1 MAELFGYEVKRK
13 KEAAKAKSF
22 VAPSDEEGTLDI
34 AGGAGFFSQY
44 VNLDKAAK
52 NDWDLIRKYRTTAEA
67 PECDQAIEDII
78 NEAITADETDISVKL
93 DLDHVRF
100 SETVKRKIIEEF
112 TEILRLLDWKHK
124 AHDIFRRWYIDGRI
138 FYHKMVDENQS
149 RKGIT
154 EIRYIDPKFIKK
166 VRLVEKDKGEQKAD
180 GVELVKR
187 VQEFFIYNEAGVYP
201 GLTGIGGPGIK
212 NAQGLKISPDSITYC
227 TSGIFNPTTKQ
238 VYGYLHKAIRP
249 TNQLRMMEDALV
261 IYRIS
266 RAPERRIFYIDVG
279 NLPKPKAEAYLKD
292 VMGRYRNK
300 VVYDGSTG
308 EVKDDRNQMSMLE
321 DFWLPR
327 REGGR
332 GTEITTLPA
341 GQNLGEMEDVNYFKE
356 KLYRSLNI
364 PTSRLLTDTG
374 FNMGRSAEITRDE
387 IKFTK
392 FIQRLRKRFAG
403 VFQDILKTQ
412 LVLKG
417 IITVEDWDII
427 KENIIYDFNDD
438 NHFFELKES
447 ELLKDRV
454 EQLQLITDYVGTY
467 FSLEW
472 VRKNVLHQTDDEIEV
487 IDGQIE
493 QEKAAGKISGEA
505 GNDMGGPEGGFGDP
519 TRGVEQEPVPGSGL
533 PDYDE
538 YPDADDEPRR
548 NGNGQNNQNL

>member
-1 MAELFGYEVKRK
+1 MAELFGYEFKK

-44 VNLDKAAK
+44 VNLDKVAK

-78 NEAITADETDISVKL
+78 NEAVTADETDTSVKL
-93 DLDHVRF
+93 DLDLVPM
-100 SETVKRKIIEEF
+100 SASIKKKIIAEF
-112 TEILRLLDWKHK
+112 QEILRLLDWKYK
-124 AHDIFRRWYIDGRI
+124 GHDIFRRWYIDGRI
-138 FYHKMVDENQS
+138 FYHKLVDEKQS
-149 RKGIT
+149 RKGIA
-154 EIRYIDPKFIKK
+154 EVRYIDPKFIKK
-166 VRLVEKDKGEQKAD
+166 VRVIEKGKANNQSTNTDVDLVQKT
-180 GVELVKR
+180 
-187 VQEFFIYNEAGVYP
+187 QEFFIFNEAGVYP
-201 GLTGIGGPGIK
+201 GMTSFGGPSVK
-212 NAQGLKISPDSITYC
+212 NAQGLKIAPDAIVYV
-227 TSGIFNPTTKQ
+227 TSGIYNPTTKQ
-238 VYGYLHKAIRP
+238 VYGYLQKAIKP

-292 VMGRYRNK
+292 VMSRYRNK

-332 GTEITTLPA
+332 GTEITTLPG
-341 GQNLGEMEDVNYFKE
+341 GQNLGEMQDVTYFQE

-364 PTSRLLTDTG
+364 PVSRLMTDSG
-374 FNMGRSAEITRDE
+374 FNMGRASEITRDE

-392 FIQRLRKRFAG
+392 FIQRLRKRFSGLFA
-403 VFQDILKTQ
+403 DLLKTQ

-417 IITVEDWDII
+417 ILTVEDWEEIR
-427 KENIIYDFNDD
+427 ESIIYDFNDD
-438 NHFFELKES
+438 NHFYEMKEG

-454 EQLQLITDYVGTY
+454 EQLAGVSDYIGTY
-467 FSLEW
+467 FSIEW
-472 VRKNVLHQTDDEIEV
+472 IRKNVLHQTQLEMEEIDRQIDDERK
-487 IDGQIE
+487 D
-493 QEKAAGKISGEA
+493 GKIDPVA
-505 GNDMGGPEGGFGDP
+505 GQDMGGPEGGFGDP
-519 TRGVEQEPVPGSGL
+519 SRGVEQEPMYPEYG
-533 PDYDE
+533 DDE
-538 YPDADDEPRR
+538 EPEEPEDADGEEGLENR
-548 NGNGQNNQNL
+548 NL

>member
-1 MAELFGYEVKRK
+1 MAELFGYEFKK

-44 VNLDKAAK
+44 VNLDKVAK

-78 NEAITADETDISVKL
+78 NEAVTADETDTSVKL
-93 DLDHVRF
+93 DLDLVPM
-100 SETVKRKIIEEF
+100 SASIKKKIIAEF
-112 TEILRLLDWKHK
+112 QEILRLLDWKYK
-124 AHDIFRRWYIDGRI
+124 GHDIFRRWYIDGRI
-138 FYHKMVDENQS
+138 FYHKLVDEKQS
-149 RKGIT
+149 RKGIA
-154 EIRYIDPKFIKK
+154 EVRYIDPKFIKK
-166 VRLVEKDKGEQKAD
+166 VRVIEKGKGDNQSTNTDVDLVQKT
-180 GVELVKR
+180 
-187 VQEFFIYNEAGVYP
+187 QEFFIFNEAGVYP
-201 GLTGIGGPGIK
+201 GMTSFGGPSVK
-212 NAQGLKISPDSITYC
+212 NAQGLKIAPDAIAYI
-227 TSGIFNPTTKQ
+227 TSGIYNPTTKQ
-238 VYGYLHKAIRP
+238 VYGYLQKAIKP

-292 VMGRYRNK
+292 VMSRYRNK

-332 GTEITTLPA
+332 GTEITTLPG
-341 GQNLGEMEDVNYFKE
+341 GQNLGEMQDVTYFQE

-364 PTSRLLTDTG
+364 PVSRLMTDSG
-374 FNMGRSAEITRDE
+374 FNMGRASEITRDE

-392 FIQRLRKRFAG
+392 FIQRLRKRFSGLFA
-403 VFQDILKTQ
+403 DLLKTQ

-417 IITVEDWDII
+417 ILTLEDWEDIR
-427 KENIIYDFNDD
+427 ESIIYDFTDD
-438 NHFFELKES
+438 NHFFEMKES

-454 EQLQLITDYVGTY
+454 EQLAGVSDYIGTY
-467 FSLEW
+467 FSIEW
-472 VRKNVLHQTDDEIEV
+472 IRKNVLHQTQLEMEEIDRQIDDERK
-487 IDGQIE
+487 D
-493 QEKAAGKISGEA
+493 GKIDPVA
-505 GNDMGGPEGGFGDP
+505 GQDMGGPEGGFGDP
-519 TRGVEQEPVPGSGL
+519 SRGVEQEPMYP
-533 PDYDE
+533 E
-538 YPDADDEPRR
+538 YGDDGEPEEPEDADGEEGLENR
-548 NGNGQNNQNL
+548 NL

>member
-1 MAELFGYEVKRK
+1 MAELFGYEFKK

-44 VNLDKAAK
+44 VNLDKVAK

-78 NEAITADETDISVKL
+78 NEAVTADETDTSVKL
-93 DLDHVRF
+93 DLDLVPM
-100 SETVKRKIIEEF
+100 SASIKKKIIAEF
-112 TEILRLLDWKHK
+112 QEILRLLDWKYK
-124 AHDIFRRWYIDGRI
+124 GHDIFRRWYIDGRI
-138 FYHKMVDENQS
+138 FYHKLVDEKQS
-149 RKGIT
+149 RKGIA
-154 EIRYIDPKFIKK
+154 EVRYIDPKFIKK
-166 VRLVEKDKGEQKAD
+166 VRVIEKGKGDNQSTNTDVDLVQKT
-180 GVELVKR
+180 
-187 VQEFFIYNEAGVYP
+187 QEFFIFNEAGVYP
-201 GLTGIGGPGIK
+201 GMTSFGGPSVK
-212 NAQGLKISPDSITYC
+212 NAQGLKIAPDAIVYV
-227 TSGIFNPTTKQ
+227 TSGIYNPTTKQ
-238 VYGYLHKAIRP
+238 VYGYLQKAIKP

-292 VMGRYRNK
+292 VMSRYRNK

-332 GTEITTLPA
+332 GTEITTLPG
-341 GQNLGEMEDVNYFKE
+341 GQNLGEMQDVTYFQE

-364 PTSRLLTDTG
+364 PVSRLMTDSG
-374 FNMGRSAEITRDE
+374 FNMGRASEITRDE

-392 FIQRLRKRFAG
+392 FIQRLRKRFSGLFA
-403 VFQDILKTQ
+403 DLLKTQ

-417 IITVEDWDII
+417 ILTVEDWEEIR
-427 KENIIYDFNDD
+427 ESIIYDFNDD
-438 NHFFELKES
+438 NHFYEMKEG

-454 EQLQLITDYVGTY
+454 EQLAGVSDYIGTY
-467 FSLEW
+467 FSIEW
-472 VRKNVLHQTDDEIEV
+472 IRKNVLHQTQLEMEEIDRQIDDERK
-487 IDGQIE
+487 D
-493 QEKAAGKISGEA
+493 GKIDPVA
-505 GNDMGGPEGGFGDP
+505 GQDMGGPEGGFGDP
-519 TRGVEQEPVPGSGL
+519 SRGVEQEPMYPEYG
-533 PDYDE
+533 DDE
-538 YPDADDEPRR
+538 GPEEPEDADDEEGLENR
-548 NGNGQNNQNL
+548 NL